1 METESVYT
9 YQTIECFAV
18 DKFAKKIL
26 SNLCTTVTLGK
37 WQGDHYIQSHPT
49 TIPVNIAEY
58 KATENLGKLSGDCNI
73 QGDRYIQ
80 V

>member
-9 YQTIECFAV
+9 YQTRECFAV

-37 WQGDHYIQSHPT
+37 WQGDHYIQGHHYYT
-49 TIPVNIAEY
+49 GQYCRI
-58 KATENLGKLSGDCNI
+58 
-73 QGDRYIQ
+73 
-80 V
+80 